1 MVWSKFSLIV
11 VEWLSAMVAHLW
23 PADISCVGLGMRGWF
38 AIMSPFWE
46 MCLFG
51 YSKQIVISWL
61 VNIANSIMV

>member
-11 VEWLSAMVAHLW
+11 VEWLSAMVSHLW
-23 PADISCVGLGMRGWF
+23 PADISCVRLGMRGWF

-46 MCLFG
+46 MFPFG